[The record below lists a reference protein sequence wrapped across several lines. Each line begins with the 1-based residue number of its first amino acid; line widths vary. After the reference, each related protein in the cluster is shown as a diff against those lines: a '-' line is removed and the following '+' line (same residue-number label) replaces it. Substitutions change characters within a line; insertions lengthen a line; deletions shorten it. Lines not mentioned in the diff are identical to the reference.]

1 MPRGPTL
8 HTGNRPMEE
17 HVRLRSLLT
26 CAVTLA
32 VTGATLGTAPTTHAA
47 TTSGPQA
54 LSAITAD
61 DPKDS
66 TGPVISPSLVSE
78 INAKNSVRSIIQ
90 LKPGQSVRDVAMDI
104 EQASKGSRVLEAAK
118 SPNFFVAEV
127 DVPTLNTLKKDKR
140 VQAVYEDQLSVPF
153 REGGARLISSS
164 EAHQAGYTGTGTTI
178 AVLDTG
184 IDRDHPYF
192 AGRIVDEACFSSSD
206 ASDRTVSLCPNN
218 EPTQTGP
225 GAADAEIPQCVSNGS
240 NLCFHG
246 SHVAGIAAGGT
257 SAGTPS
263 DGVAPGARI
272 LAIQVFNRA
281 DDPATCGGR
290 APCLRSYT
298 SDQKLALEYIMRVVK
313 AHNIAAVNLSLGSGG
328 PFTEACDANARA
340 AALKQEF
347 DALLAQNVA
356 SVVAA
361 GNNGFDNGVS
371 TPACIS
377 SAVTVGATNGAAR
390 LASFTN
396 RGPLLDLLAPGQNI
410 RSAVP
415 DDTYAT
421 VSGTSMS
428 APYVAGAFAL
438 MRQAF
443 PDYTVEQSLR
453 RLQDTGA
460 RISYSSGGRQVT
472 AARVDVARA
481 TATDSQA

>member
-1 MPRGPTL
+1 MLRGPTL

-17 HVRLRSLLT
+17 QVRLRSLLT

-32 VTGATLGTAPTTHAA
+32 LTGATLGTAPTTYAA
-47 TTSGPQA
+47 TVQA
-54 LSAITAD
+54 LSTITAD

-78 INAKNSVRSIIQ
+78 INAKSSVRSIIQ

-153 REGGARLISSS
+153 RDGGARLISSE

-218 EPTQTGP
+218 QPSQTGP
-225 GAADAEIPQCVSNGS
+225 GSADAETPQCISNGS

-246 SHVAGIAAGGT
+246 SHVAGIAAGRTTTG
-257 SAGTPS
+257 APP
-263 DGVAPGARI
+263 DGAAPGARI

-298 SDQKLALEYIMRVVK
+298 SDQKLALEYVMRMVK

-328 PFTEACDANARA
+328 PFTEACDENARA

-347 DALLAQNVA
+347 DALLAQRVA

-361 GNNGFDNGVS
+361 GNNGFENGVS

-377 SAVTVGATNGAAR
+377 TAVTVGATDGSDA
-390 LASFTN
+390 LASFSN

-415 DDTYAT
+415 DDAYAN
-421 VSGTSMS
+421 VSGTSMA
-428 APYVAGAFAL
+428 APNVAGAFAL

-443 PDYTVEQSLR
+443 PDYTVEQSLQ

-460 RISYSSGGRQVT
+460 KISYRSGGQQVT
-472 AARVDVARA
+472 AAQVDVARA
-481 TATDSQA
+481 TAAESQA